1 MGKKTVLI
9 LTFVSYAQMHAART
23 LWSYMQKYLTIEN
36 YDKNKMGQA
45 YLTFLLTYGIG
56 MNTVGPMC
64 CKRSL
69 KHSIGISCM
78 AVGMLF
84 AILGI
89 LQEFQLLTFP
99 LVIVL
104 MAINGLIQSA
114 CYPACVNV
122 LGNWFKNHKVGLMM
136 GLWSGCVNAGD
147 IYGLIIGD
155 VVIQRFEKP
164 VYWGF
169 YFMSG
174 CLILASI
181 TTLSYLQS
189 EPRNQ
194 IQGINESESAPLILK
209 QKNKN
214 LNILSAWLV
223 PGVAIY
229 AVGYACLKGTFYGFL
244 DWLPFYFQQKG
255 EKLENHSSY
264 ISQMFDV
271 GCYVGG
277 IFLGYL
283 GDKYKRRA
291 CYFVPSLLLAMS
303 SMLVIRFCLDLIV
316 WPYYLCILAIGIFQG
331 GPYNNISGVISIEL
345 TKQFEN
351 DKAAIS
357 TVSSLIESTG
367 TLTAAM
373 FQVIIPRIGDEH
385 LFIFLCLITLL
396 AELVCCVLLFRELK
410 TKKRSK

>member
-1 MGKKTVLI
+1 MGKKTLLI
-9 LTFVSYAQMHAART
+9 LTFISYAQMHAAST

-56 MNTVGPMC
+56 MNTIGPMC
-64 CKRSL
+64 CKNSL

-104 MAINGLIQSA
+104 MAVNGLIISA

-122 LGNWFKNHKVGLMM
+122 LGNWFKNHKVGLIL

-155 VVIQRFEKP
+155 IVIQRFEIP
-164 VYWGF
+164 VYQNLV
-169 YFMSG
+169 SSRS
-174 CLILASI
+174 C
-181 TTLSYLQS
+181 YLCS
-189 EPRNQ
+189 
-194 IQGINESESAPLILK
+194 
-209 QKNKN
+209 
-214 LNILSAWLV
+214 WLCM
-223 PGVAIY
+223 P
-229 AVGYACLKGTFYGFL
+229 KRTFHGFL

-255 EKLENHSSY
+255 ERLENHSSY

-271 GCYVGG
+271 GCYIGG

-316 WPYYLCILAIGIFQG
+316 WPYYLFILAIGIFQG

-351 DKAAIS
+351 DKTAIS
-357 TVSSLIESTG
+357 TLSSLIESTG

-385 LFIFLCLITLL
+385 LFTFLCLITLL
-396 AELVCCVLLFRELK
+396 AELVCCVLLFKELK